1 MFIISKDEII
11 CKDDDHNCCPWILN
25 FRKVREK
32 PVVVDAC
39 QMEDDFVVETL
50 EGTMKGKAGDWL
62 IKGVNGE
69 YYPCDKDIFEKTY
82 SFVLDI
88 EMEKEDFTV
97 ETDAGQ
103 KRKDETKHKEL
114 KVAVEDLLLELRIG
128 PAELRIMSHGYSP
141 DYPGMIQDKNTGEP
155 VLDNLNGHSKRRTY
169 SKVQLSQ
176 VVAKKLIDAGV
187 LSR

>member
-1 MFIISKDEII
+1 MIVISK
-11 CKDDDHNCCPWILN
+11 KGDHYHCPWILS
-25 FRKVREK
+25 FRRVQKK

-39 QMEDDFVVETL
+39 QMVDDFVVETL

-62 IKGVNGE
+62 IRGVEGE
-69 YYPCDKDIFEKTY
+69 HYPCDKDIFEKTY

-88 EMEKEDFTV
+88 EMEKEYFTV

-103 KRKDETKHKEL
+103 KREDETKHKEL

-141 DYPGMIQDKNTGEP
+141 DYPGMIQDENTGEP
-155 VLDNLNGHSKRRTY
+155 VLDNLLNGHSKRRTY

-176 VVAKKLIDAGV
+176 VVAKKLIAAGV
-187 LSR
+187 LLR